1 MPLLNSPNQDSDRR
15 KLLAAAGLWRFSW
28 RSSKKKLQEERDDTS
43 TTNLTIEKKN
53 KRVQFNPSASLL
65 PITPSLDDTVDSNLS
80 WYQVSVGLRHPF
92 AFISQQTRT
101 NSSHLPALSFPLF
114 F

>member
-1 MPLLNSPNQDSDRR
+1 MPLMNSPNQDSDRR
-15 KLLAAAGLWRFSW
+15 KLLAAAGLSRFSW

-65 PITPSLDDTVDSNLS
+65 PITPSLDDTIDSNLS
-80 WYQVSVGLRHPF
+80 WYQVSVV
-92 AFISQQTRT
+92 
-101 NSSHLPALSFPLF
+101 
-114 F
+114 

>member
-1 MPLLNSPNQDSDRR
+1 MPLMNSPNQDSDRR

-43 TTNLTIEKKN
+43 TTNLTIMEKKN

-80 WYQVSVGLRHPF
+80 WYQVSVG
-92 AFISQQTRT
+92 
-101 NSSHLPALSFPLF
+101 
-114 F
+114 